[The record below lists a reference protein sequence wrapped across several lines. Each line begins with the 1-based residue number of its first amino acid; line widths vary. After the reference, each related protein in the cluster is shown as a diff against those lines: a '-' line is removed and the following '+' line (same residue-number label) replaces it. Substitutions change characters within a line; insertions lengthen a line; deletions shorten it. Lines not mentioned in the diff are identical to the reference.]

1 MVISNGRIYSC
12 VSVFFYNNL
21 SITAMT
27 MILMNEATISSDSI
41 SKLQMTSAFSGVDVL
56 SAFREVLASEPSM
69 AVAMAAIKVLMKV
82 LEKCSAGTL
91 QVR

>member
-1 MVISNGRIYSC
+1 MKKRNFKNLHLNKKSISN
-12 VSVFFYNNL
+12 L
-21 SITAMT
+21 K
-27 MILMNEATISSDSI
+27 MI
-41 SKLQMTSAFSGVDVL
+41 SAFSGVDVL

-91 QVR
+91 QAS

>member
-1 MVISNGRIYSC
+1 
-12 VSVFFYNNL
+12 
-21 SITAMT
+21 
-27 MILMNEATISSDSI
+27 MNEATISSDSI
-41 SKLQMTSAFSGVDVL
+41 SKLKMISTFSGVDVL

-91 QVR
+91 QAS

>member
-1 MVISNGRIYSC
+1 
-12 VSVFFYNNL
+12 
-21 SITAMT
+21 MT
-27 MILMNEATISSDSI
+27 MILMNEATISSDS
-41 SKLQMTSAFSGVDVL
+41 KLKMTLPISGVDVL

-91 QVR
+91 QAS

>member
-1 MVISNGRIYSC
+1 
-12 VSVFFYNNL
+12 
-21 SITAMT
+21 
-27 MILMNEATISSDSI
+27 MILMNEATISSDS
-41 SKLQMTSAFSGVDVL
+41 KLKMTLPISGVDVL

-91 QVR
+91 QAS

>member
-1 MVISNGRIYSC
+1 MRSLLRNQPDRDALISDRVRSVPSPTVFENQSVTEIKHLFPCIGRA
-12 VSVFFYNNL
+12 VG
-21 SITAMT
+21 
-27 MILMNEATISSDSI
+27 
-41 SKLQMTSAFSGVDVL
+41 FSGVDVL

-91 QVR
+91 QAS